1 MPRSARGPRSA
12 SPRLLALAVLLG
24 CGGEGDSI
32 MEPPAPPPPPPN
44 LAPEATSA
52 IPAQSLTAG
61 TNATLD
67 LSRFFSDPDG
77 DALTYGATSSD
88 TLVAEA
94 AVSGHRLILIAVS
107 RGEATT
113 TVTASDGMG
122 GEARQS
128 FSVTVPNLPPA
139 AVGEIAARTLVIG
152 ATETVDLSGHFTD
165 PEGDSLTYSAMSSHP
180 LVAGVS
186 VSGSALTMTGL
197 ARGVTE
203 ATATARDPDGA
214 EARLSFELAVCA
226 VPDGI
231 LHWWSAEGSGADRIG
246 GVDATLMHG
255 AGYAEGVPGAG
266 EAFSFDGVDA
276 IALVPNTPT
285 LKPAGPFSVMA
296 WAKPGADEASGSG
309 TVMGKGHPWQESWL
323 LDNHNGRWRSILRV
337 RPAFG
342 GDARVYGPRLVAGE
356 WTHLAMTWDGQ
367 RLAFYVNGEAQGT
380 HRAGSVNPTDG
391 PVGIG
396 SRSEEGFSDDE
407 LEVEFEGEI
416 DEAMFFGRALGEEEI
431 GSVVRNTTAGFCNT

>member
-1 MPRSARGPRSA
+1 MSRIAP
-12 SPRLLALAVLLG
+12 PRLLALAVLLG
-24 CGGEGDSI
+24 CGAEDDSI
-32 MEPPAPPPPPPN
+32 MDPGAAPPATPPN
-44 LAPEATSA
+44 LAPVATSA
-52 IPAQSLTAG
+52 IPAQSVPAG

-67 LSRFFSDPDG
+67 LSQFFRDPDG
-77 DALTYGATSSD
+77 DALTYSATSSD

-94 AVSGHRLILIAVS
+94 AVSGDRLILIALS
-107 RGEATT
+107 RGEATAM
-113 TVTASDGMG
+113 VTASDGLG

-128 FSVTVPNLPPA
+128 FSVTVPNMPPMA
-139 AVGEIAARTLVIG
+139 EGEIASRTLVTG
-152 ATETVDLSGHFTD
+152 STETLDLSSYFTD

-186 VSGSALTMTGL
+186 VSGSELTMVGL
-197 ARGVTE
+197 APGVAE
-203 ATATARDPDGA
+203 ATVTARDGEEA
-214 EARLSFELAVCA
+214 EARQSFELAVCA
-226 VPDGI
+226 VPAGI
-231 LHWWSAEGSGADRIG
+231 LHWWSADGSGADRIG

-276 IALVPNTPT
+276 IALVPNAPT

-296 WAKPGADEASGSG
+296 WAKPGPDEASGSG
-309 TVMGKGHPWQESWL
+309 TALGKGHPWQESWL
-323 LDNHNGRWRSILRV
+323 LDNHNGRWRSVLRV
-337 RPAFG
+337 RPGFG

-367 RLAFYVNGEAQGT
+367 RLTFYVNGEAQGT
-380 HRAGSVNPTDG
+380 HRAGSINPTDG

-396 SRSEEGFSDDE
+396 SRSEEGFSDDA

-431 GSVVRNTTAGFCNT
+431 GSVVRNTATGFCRS